1 MVDFVRSTVFCERI
15 QTRLSKERLV
25 VGSAASVRASE
36 SVSSCEYAD
45 TYVACDTARPRPG

>member
-25 VGSAASVRASE
+25 VGSAARVRASE

-45 TYVACDTARPRPG
+45 TYVACDTARPRPR